1 MYNMI
6 LQFLTNYIV
15 IISNWDIYVDKTFGV
30 KSCKNNSLPRILW
43 KEEFHQCLTPIDMK
57 SYLFKKFTR
66 ITQYL
71 SLSYNLSLHHVV

>member
-43 KEEFHQCLTPIDMK
+43 KEECHQFLTPIGMK
-57 SYLFKKFTR
+57 SYLFKK
-66 ITQYL
+66 Y
-71 SLSYNLSLHHVV
+71 Y